1 MNIYASH
8 PSVFEGHFSNLEL
21 TDADLLS
28 AIGEFIDFQSG
39 IVSPSLR
46 VFRGGQ
52 REELEYR
59 LLQSRPDAF
68 PDMESWF
75 FRIFGNEGTAIFL
88 NQLERW
94 SVPVSN
100 FVAELSAEL
109 SLDRVMDVEAVLLA
123 GDYGF
128 TPFGAHKDDDDTQI
142 VHIPISGSV
151 KTMYAWADEV
161 FINATG
167 GEQRCYS
174 PEHLVGLAERFCYGV
189 GDCFHL
195 PPGHFHVGYNEK
207 FSATL
212 VLTFTPKI
220 ISKPTDAIE
229 PYLNCCYGNDWRS
242 NRLASKKYFP
252 EVIGDLERFNFLLRN
267 SKAGLKSKL
276 SVPANPLSFDP
287 DKPYSLVQPFSIFY
301 EAFDD
306 LLIFMRG
313 HVVRISSEMPQAH
326 MREICCIF
334 ELFNSGWTGCARELE
349 LVLRSL
355 HREAI
360 QGVLEMLFR
369 HHVIE

>member
-1 MNIYASH
+1 MDLSASH
-8 PSVFEGHFSNLEL
+8 PSVFEDRFSSLEL
-21 TDADLLS
+21 TDVDLLR
-28 AIGEFIDFQSG
+28 AIGEFIGFQNG
-39 IVSPSLR
+39 KISPSLR
-46 VFRGGQ
+46 IFRGGQ

-59 LLQSRPDAF
+59 LLQSRPDTF
-68 PDMESWF
+68 PNTESWF
-75 FRIFGNEGTAIFL
+75 FETFGNEGTGIFL

-94 SVPVSN
+94 SVPISN
-100 FVAELSAEL
+100 FVAKLTAEL
-109 SLDRVMDVEAVLLA
+109 SLDKMMDVEAVLLA

-142 VHIPISGSV
+142 VHIPISGST
-151 KTMYAWADEV
+151 KAMYAWADGV

-167 GEQRCYS
+167 GEPRCYS
-174 PEHLVGLAERFCYGV
+174 PEKLVSLAECFCYGV

-195 PPGHFHVGYNEK
+195 PPGHFHVGFNEK
-207 FSATL
+207 YSATL
-212 VLTFTPKI
+212 ILTYTPKS
-220 ISKPTDAIE
+220 ISRATDNIE
-229 PYLNCCYGNDWRS
+229 SYLSCCYGSNWRS
-242 NRLASKKYFP
+242 NRLASKKYAFDL
-252 EVIGDLERFNFLLRN
+252 IDDLERFNFLLRN
-267 SKAGLKSKL
+267 SRAGLKSKL
-276 SVPANPLSFDP
+276 SVPASRLRFDP
-287 DKPYSLVQPFSIFY
+287 DKPYCLVQPFSIAY

-313 HVVRISSEMPQAH
+313 HAVRISSEMPQAQ
-326 MREICCIF
+326 MKEICCIF